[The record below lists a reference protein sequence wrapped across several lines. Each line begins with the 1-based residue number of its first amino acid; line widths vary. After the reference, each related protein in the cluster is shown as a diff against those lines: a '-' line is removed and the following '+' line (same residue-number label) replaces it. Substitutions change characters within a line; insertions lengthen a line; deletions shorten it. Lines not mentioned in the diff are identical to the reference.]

1 MESRSIDGVRCRH
14 EYRRPDRD
22 PGLRSDP
29 VILLVGGNNMINYIL
44 LAITLICTAFNIYLT
59 LIEGGYKRGYDK
71 GLEDGI
77 RFTNAAIEEDKA
89 DEIDCP
95 WR

>member
-1 MESRSIDGVRCRH
+1 MESRSIDSVRGRH
-14 EYRRPDRD
+14 EYRFPDWA
-22 PGLRSDP
+22 PGFRADQ
-29 VILLVGGNNMINYIL
+29 VVLLVGGKNMINYIL

-59 LIEGGYKRGYDK
+59 IIEGGYKRGYDK

-77 RFTNAAIEEDKA
+77 RFTNAAIEENKT
-89 DEIDCP
+89 DEFDCP